1 MFGRKQA
8 EEERI
13 EENISE
19 EEGDLACEEAIM
31 NDKERFGRVRKS
43 LMKYLRTKYGKDVAN
58 RALWRVNRRRTE
70 GYFRNR

>member
-1 MFGRKQA
+1 MFGRKRT

-19 EEGDLACEEAIM
+19 EVANLECEKAIISE
-31 NDKERFGRVRKS
+31 KERFGRARKT
-43 LMKYLRTKYGKDVAN
+43 LMNYLRTKYGEDVAN

-70 GYFRNR
+70 GYFSNQ